1 MNKSISILL
10 TFIIFFAPFA
20 FGAVDVWAEFVL
32 KISILTIFFL
42 FLLMSIKTGV
52 LEYRV
57 NALNI
62 FFTAFILYTT
72 FQIVFKVSILPHYT
86 FNALETG
93 IVYFG
98 LYFVVTN
105 MFGGSGGIYNVISR
119 ITVAGFF
126 VSSLG
131 IVQAVTKTDKIYW
144 VKHVPHSNFFGSF
157 VNENHFACYV
167 SMVSLVTLGSII
179 SSMYK
184 WKKIS
189 WNMPFK
195 YIVLN
200 ISENILNK
208 KTLFKIFAFGVMAA
222 SVFLS
227 KSRSGMIFFLASA
240 AFFILFIALGKKRK
254 GIIWIVLLGILTS
267 YLLLNRIGA
276 DTVAA
281 RFISIFKSNDY
292 EGRTTLYMQG
302 LKLFRDYPLFGTGI
316 GTFSNI
322 FPMYQFGSELKFSEH
337 LHNDIL
343 QFLIEAGAIGFIIIV
358 IPFLAFIVKFIS
370 KINKTSDT
378 YKYYAGLSI
387 LASLFYLT
395 LHSLTDFGMRVNA
408 ISSLLII
415 LIAVSSSLMSLGKER
430 KIYIKGK
437 NSKPVLYT
445 ASVIIFICSIIL
457 LSRPCIVSL
466 LSEKGKTDLSFQ
478 LAMKIDPEDDRIY
491 FNYCNFI
498 LEKLNRKEMK
508 EEAAY
513 KTATEA
519 IDKAIQLNPYK
530 SNYVATKGQICFW
543 RYDYENAFTLL
554 QKATLMEPDNPRA
567 NLIYSYMLFWKGIN
581 ETSVSERE
589 KLLAKGLA
597 YYRRAGEL
605 SKHVH
610 LYKIMDDKISYQ
622 ILKSALK
629 SEGIVIE

>member
-62 FFTAFILYTT
+62 FFIAFILYTA

-86 FNALETG
+86 FNALETV
-93 IVYFG
+93 IIYFG

-105 MFGGSGGIYNVISR
+105 MFGGSGGVYNVISR

-254 GIIWIVLLGILTS
+254 GIIWIVLLGILPS
-267 YLLLNRIGA
+267 YLLLSRIGT

-343 QFLIEAGAIGFIIIV
+343 QFLIEAGFIGFIIIV

-370 KINKTSDT
+370 RITRTADT
-378 YKYYAGLSI
+378 YKYYVGLSI
-387 LASLFYLT
+387 LTSLFYLS
-395 LHSLTDFGMRVNA
+395 LHSLTDFGMRINA
-408 ISSLLII
+408 ISSLFII
-415 LIAVSSSLMSLGKER
+415 LIALSSSLMNAGKER
-430 KIYIKGK
+430 KVRIKDK
-437 NSKPVLYT
+437 NFKAVLYA
-445 ASVIIFICSIIL
+445 ASIMIFVYSSFLI
-457 LSRPCIVSL
+457 SRPFIAYL
-466 LSEKGKTDLSFQ
+466 LCEKAKTDSSFR
-478 LAMKIDPEDDRIY
+478 LAMKIDPKDDKVY
-491 FNYCNFI
+491 YNYCNFI
-498 LEKLNRKEMK
+498 LDRLNRKEIE
-508 EEAAY
+508 EEASY
-513 KTATEA
+513 KTAREML
-519 IDKAIQLNPYK
+519 DKAVKLNPYK
-530 SNYVATKGQICFW
+530 TNYVVAKAQICFW
-543 RYDYENAFTLL
+543 QYDYENAFALL
-554 QKATLMEPDNPRA
+554 QKATLMEPDNSRV
-567 NLIYSYMLFWKGIN
+567 NLIYAYMLFWKGIN
-581 ETSVSERE
+581 EMDVSER
-589 KLLAKGLA
+589 KRLLAKGLA

-610 LYKIMDDKISYQ
+610 LYKIMDDTISYQ
-622 ILKSALK
+622 ILRSALK
-629 SEGIVIE
+629 SEGIIIE